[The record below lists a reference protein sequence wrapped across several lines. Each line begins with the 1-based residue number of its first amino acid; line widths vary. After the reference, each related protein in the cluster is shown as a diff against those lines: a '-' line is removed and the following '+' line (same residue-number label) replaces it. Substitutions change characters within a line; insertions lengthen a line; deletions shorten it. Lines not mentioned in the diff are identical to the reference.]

1 MDLTLEETV
10 EGVLGY
16 LRELGHEVVSVP
28 DNETDAI
35 ITTARFGQLI
45 DWRNSLMVTARKR
58 YGLAH
63 NPTLFTYVSIRER
76 EFHQYLERFDQFV
89 RESNP
94 DPQRYQFSG
103 LAPEA
108 YRVLYEQGR
117 RGGPIL
123 ALERLIQ
130 AQTKSLRIV
139 LLVAQD
145 HKVKEAYHFD
155 LAGAYPR
162 SKADDLPRF
171 YEDIVLRM
179 VTALSTREV
188 TQHEAVGD
196 PLPREAWSS
205 LSTPSAMI
213 RAGQELNRRG
223 FFTEMVVIPRL
234 VHMPAVGDA
243 VARQYSEGCFAT
255 YEPTLRALIATVTGS
270 ARPVDKGR
278 IGEDD
283 LAIIVGVKP
292 AEDGALVRHVVG
304 KRNDSPS
311 SESVEMMGMDE
322 PLPVIEL
329 DDSWG
334 ARGRVPV
341 ARSKLHG
348 HRGVDRFDPRY
359 AEFAPLDPPYYDYLV
374 SCATQAQAWG
384 IKQAF
389 SRSQA
394 LRNPG
399 DPRQVVFT
407 VLPGHGVVIVEK
419 WVKGKAPFE
428 VMLEHMDLGY
438 IEIASRIP
446 QGKFTYVPS
455 PDGKMALALQEEENT
470 PT

>member
-1 MDLTLEETV
+1 MDSVLEQTV
-10 EGVLGY
+10 EGVLDH
-16 LRELGHEVVSVP
+16 LRELGHKVVSVP

-63 NPTLFTYVSIRER
+63 NPTLFTYVSIQES
-76 EFHQYLERFDQFV
+76 EFHQYLERFARFV
-89 RESNP
+89 QESAP
-94 DPQRYQFSG
+94 DPQRYQFPG

-130 AQTKSLRIV
+130 AQTKSLRVV
-139 LLVAQD
+139 LVVARE
-145 HKVKEAYHFD
+145 HRVKEAYHFD
-155 LAGAYPR
+155 LVGAYPR
-162 SKADDLPRF
+162 SKGDDLPQF
-171 YEDIVLRM
+171 YEDIALRM
-179 VTALSTREV
+179 VTTLSTREV
-188 TQHEAVGD
+188 TQHEVVGD
-196 PLPREAWSS
+196 PIPREVWDR

-255 YEPTLRALIATVTGS
+255 YDPTLQALIATVTGS

-278 IGEDD
+278 INEDD
-283 LAIIVGVKP
+283 LAVIVGVKP
-292 AEDGALVRHVVG
+292 TEDGALVRHVAD

-322 PLPVIEL
+322 PLPLIEL

-334 ARGRVPV
+334 IEAQVPV

-359 AEFAPLDPPYYDYLV
+359 VEFVPLDPPYYDYLV
-374 SCATQAQAWG
+374 SCATQAQARG
-384 IKQAF
+384 IKRAF

-407 VLPGHGVVIVEK
+407 VLPGHGVVMVEK

-428 VMLEHMDLGY
+428 VMLDYMDAGY
-438 IEIASRIP
+438 IEIASQIP

-455 PDGKMALALQEEENT
+455 PDGKMALVLQEE
-470 PT
+470 